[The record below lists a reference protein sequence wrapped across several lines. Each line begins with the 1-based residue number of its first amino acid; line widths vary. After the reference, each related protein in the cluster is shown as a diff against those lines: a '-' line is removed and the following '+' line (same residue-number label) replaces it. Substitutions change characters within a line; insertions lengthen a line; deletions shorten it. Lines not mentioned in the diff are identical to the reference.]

1 MGSGGV
7 YSSILGAEDML
18 SELVDPLWVVTEA
31 EEDFADPGVKMFDVA
46 KG

>member
-1 MGSGGV
+1 V

-18 SELVDPLWVVTEA
+18 SELVIPRWVVTEA
-31 EEDFADPGVKMFDVA
+31 EEDLADPGVKMFDVA

>member
-18 SELVDPLWVVTEA
+18 SELVIPLWVVIEA
-31 EEDFADPGVKMFDVA
+31 EEDFAEPGVKMFDVVN
-46 KG
+46 G